1 MQLSQGKV
9 FEKAEAGS
17 YLGTLIDL
25 VDMPQVKKVIQG
37 IVTIKDM
44 VRVTWTI
51 AYENGQ
57 IVYESKPD
65 PQTGA
70 RVPLLVSAFYNATV
84 APKSKLGKAI
94 ASILGGQTPVIQ
106 TTEQLEQLLLMRSN
120 KLLITKEP
128 DQKNPNDFFNN
139 IVGISPVPPGMTP
152 PPVPQ
157 GFIRSKFRPK
167 EQAGPQG
174 QPVSTYSTRE
184 GAGPAQ
190 NSVSLNAGAAASKV
204 GQPEA
209 F

>member
-17 YLGTLIDL
+17 YLGTIIDL

-37 IVTIKDM
+37 VVTIKDM
-44 VRVTWTI
+44 VRLTW
-51 AYENGQ
+51 ALSYESGQ
-57 IVYESKPD
+57 IVYESKRNEK
-65 PQTGA
+65 GEL
-70 RVPLLVSAFYNATV
+70 VPLLVSAFYNATV
-84 APKSKLGKAI
+84 APKAKLGKAI
-94 ASILGGQTPVIQ
+94 SSIIGGQVPVIQ
-106 TTEQLEQLLLMRSN
+106 TTEQLEQLLLLRSN

-139 IVGISPVPPGMTP
+139 IVGISPLPPGAQP

-174 QPVSTYSTRE
+174 QPVNTYPTRE
-184 GAGPAQ
+184 GAGASQ